1 MLKERGDSMAIND
14 NTTGS
19 GSSFSADSPRITA
32 RDFDDYTAKS
42 ISETIARTNY
52 KKSFKSDFKV
62 AELRKY
68 VYKMVTSWS
77 ESDKKAILT
86 QYGSSDALKG
96 GKLDE
101 AVTETLIINLK
112 ESDLQI
118 ILNDIRGD
126 EATLGK
132 KVREIRQVKRR
143 QASRFSTKTFN
154 EVFEGVKNIKKTKNI
169 TKELKKFDKGFK
181 VPRNVRSAF
190 PRLKKELLELI
201 PLIYNRVELPLLASK
216 MGIQVEEGTKEK
228 DVINMIV
235 NKTLLYV
242 ALITGKTKATFSGAI
257 LDPEPF
263 KELLGYTTYSWAG
276 GRPGIS
282 TIGLKDLRN
291 QAILAKSSLSIQ
303 LSQRREKGIFADRK
317 QRKLEK
323 SADRSL
329 KERIK
334 SKDPAILK
342 RQEELKEKSLFDLSQ
357 VGQSLGVSQK
367 LSLKTKDKY
376 ISAILKKEEVA
387 DVREE
392 QLENKA
398 EKLLSKG
405 KKLSLK
411 DEAELSAIKDSKKS
425 KLSSTF
431 GTNIPYVKFK
441 GTIDNENFKSIADF
455 AVPVWVLNNE
465 KFKKEEKKLTKEE
478 QKQKDFEDNK
488 KLFESIAGDE
498 NVTKDSNTTSK
509 PQVNPLDIPT
519 PIKDQ
524 NTTSTPQSGPLDVPT
539 PIVNPDTPTV
549 SNDNPF
555 RFGRTYEN
563 GGLYWP
569 PTPEIGPLD
578 VPTPIVNPDTPTV
591 TGGTYENNES
601 AQTSTPQVNP
611 ANIVEKSLSGSFL
624 DFIRAMGKK
633 ASESGVTPSPSPTAA
648 AESAIAG
655 PSEMDTKLD
664 VMSRNAGREIGG
676 KRNYAHFFE
685 LAKPFLPEGYTVE
698 LGKDGDVVKVLINGN
713 YVKKA
718 ELAKIAEQGGVYSS
732 KGGGTTISALAGIDI
747 SSLIDDNLK
756 SKGYKTAK
764 NEPVTPVYITNK
776 SLPTD
781 AGKLILGLA
790 RILLRILVP
799 VGGGLIADQLDAMAS
814 GTGGIDQLLEMAGL
828 ATGGK
833 GRAVGSL
840 AKKTTHFISG
850 DSLNKK
856 PNPEQV
862 SVNWA
867 NKSYTVKP
875 IPQFAEGGGQSASG
889 QITRMTSTERNK
901 PMSVGI
907 SSHLVTYNRELQG
920 ASDNGD
926 KQALKVYAVNP
937 GITDMVDVNGSNV
950 SLIGLVS
957 DAVIRL
963 SNIEGLLSVN
973 NQQNDATIA
982 ATSAVAANINRLKS
996 SSSGKGGMN
1005 PFAGGF
1011 PSDLDEIL
1019 TGV

>member
-14 NTTGS
+14 NTTRL
-19 GSSFSADSPRITA
+19 GSSFSADGPKITA
-32 RDFDDYTAKS
+32 RDFNDYTARS
-42 ISETIARTNY
+42 ISQSVAKANY
-52 KKSFKSDFKV
+52 RKSSKSDFKV

-77 ESDKKAILT
+77 EADKKAILA
-86 QYGSSDALKG
+86 QYGSSDAARG
-96 GKLDE
+96 EKLDE

-112 ESDLQI
+112 ETDLQI

-126 EATLGK
+126 EANLSK
-132 KVREIRQVKRR
+132 KVRDIRQMKRR
-143 QASRFSTKTFN
+143 EASKFSTRTFG
-154 EVFEGVKNIKKTKNI
+154 EVFENIKNVKKTKDI
-169 TKELKKFDKGFK
+169 TKELKKYDKTFK
-181 VPRNVRSAF
+181 IPKNVRNAF
-190 PRLKKELLELI
+190 PRLKRELMETL
-201 PLIYNRVELPLLASK
+201 PLIYDRVQLAILASK
-216 MGIQVEEGTKEK
+216 MGLVIPDKTSEK

-242 ALITGKTKATFSGAI
+242 ALITGKTKESFSGAI

-263 KELLGYTTYSWAG
+263 KEVLKYTSYSWAG
-276 GRPGIS
+276 GSSGLTSESTKSLRAEAIANRLSMKSQFYKTRDTVSIGKRFTDSPFENIGKGLLKGIGGAGKLLGNTLLS
-282 TIGLKDLRN
+282 PITLLPALLKSEFGKEERFDDVTGDITKKGEFGRFFETLNVFGLGRKSDQKRLEKKATDNVTLKISKTKSGDPKTQARFAELMAKSEDELIDIGRDLGLKKRDLTS
-291 QAILAKSSLSIQ
+291 QSAKEKYVKEILAIEEMPKV
-303 LSQRREKGIFADRK
+303 RK
-317 QRKLEK
+317 EALEK
-323 SADRSL
+323 KKDR
-329 KERIK
+329 
-334 SKDPAILK
+334 
-342 RQEELKEKSLFDLSQ
+342 
-357 VGQSLGVSQK
+357 
-367 LSLKTKDKY
+367 
-376 ISAILKKEEVA
+376 
-387 DVREE
+387 
-392 QLENKA
+392 
-398 EKLLSKG
+398 LSKKGFIAGLFGG
-405 KKLSLK
+405 KKLSEEEEEELK
-411 DEAELSAIKDSKKS
+411 IIEDLEKEKKEKNFS
-425 KLSSTF
+425 GTKL
-431 GTNIPYVKFK
+431 PYARLV
-441 GTIDNENFKSIADF
+441 TVPTDPNLKSIADF
-455 AVPVWVLNNE
+455 AIPVWVVNNG
-465 KFKKEEKKLTKEE
+465 
-478 QKQKDFEDNK
+478 Q
-488 KLFESIAGDE
+488 IG
-498 NVTKDSNTTSK
+498 TT
-509 PQVNPLDIPT
+509 
-519 PIKDQ
+519 
-524 NTTSTPQSGPLDVPT
+524 
-539 PIVNPDTPTV
+539 TPTSLV
-549 SNDNPF
+549 S
-555 RFGRTYEN
+555 
-563 GGLYWP
+563 
-569 PTPEIGPLD
+569 
-578 VPTPIVNPDTPTV
+578 
-591 TGGTYENNES
+591 
-601 AQTSTPQVNP
+601 
-611 ANIVEKSLSGSFL
+611 SL
-624 DFIRAMGKK
+624 
-633 ASESGVTPSPSPTAA
+633 
-648 AESAIAG
+648 AG
-655 PSEMDTKLD
+655 PSLDFVKGMGQKASDNSLNLLVNKTLGDIKDRQAAKDLRVDYDDSTTKDYSGIDKSDTIFKGLYKGDDPFIVDIQYPDEMF
-664 VMSRNAGREIGG
+664 N
-676 KRNYAHFFE
+676 
-685 LAKPFLPEGYTVE
+685 
-698 LGKDGDVVKVLINGN
+698 
-713 YVKKA
+713 
-718 ELAKIAEQGGVYSS
+718 S
-732 KGGGTTISALAGIDI
+732 KGTRALRVIDVSPAIMANKNNTANTESARRVFSSAAVNLGIVK
-747 SSLIDDNLK
+747 L
-756 SKGYKTAK
+756 K
-764 NEPVTPVYITNK
+764 NEPATPVYITNQ

-926 KQALKVYAVNP
+926 KQALKVYSVNP
-937 GITDMVDVNGSNV
+937 GITDMVDVNGLNV

-996 SSSGKGGMN
+996 SSSGKSGMN

>member
-14 NTTGS
+14 NTTRL

-42 ISETIARTNY
+42 ISQSVAKANY
-52 KKSFKSDFKV
+52 RKSFKSDFKV
-62 AELRKY
+62 AELRRY

-77 ESDKKAILT
+77 EADKKAILA
-86 QYGSSDALKG
+86 QYGSSDAARG

-112 ESDLQI
+112 ETDLQT

-126 EATLGK
+126 EANLSK
-132 KVREIRQVKRR
+132 KVRDIRQMKRR
-143 QASRFSTKTFN
+143 EASKFSTRTFG
-154 EVFEGVKNIKKTKNI
+154 EVFEGIKDVRKTRDI
-169 TKELKKFDKGFK
+169 TKELRKYDKGFK
-181 VPRNVRSAF
+181 IPKNVRNAF
-190 PRLKKELLELI
+190 PRLKKELMELV
-201 PLIYNRVELPLLASK
+201 PLVYDRVEIAILANK
-216 MGIQVEEGTKEK
+216 MGLTIDEGAKEK
-228 DVINMIV
+228 EVINMIV

-242 ALITGKTKATFSGAI
+242 ALITGKTKSAFSGAI

-263 KELLGYTTYSWAG
+263 KELLGYTSYSWVS
-276 GRPGIS
+276 GRSGIS
-282 TIGLKDLRN
+282 TGGLKSLRDEAIAAKQMAKLQFTQKRGKPN
-291 QAILAKSSLSIQ
+291 IFQKIGKGIATTAGVAGNVLASPLTLIPAMFSGLFGSINDKIVGRKTDIAGDPEKSAFFKALTPFTGRSDQEILERKARSTSKSKLDQIVFKKENRESLTDEEERTQSRFNELNELTDGKLLDVGEKLGLKASNISGKDGKKRKKYIEEILAKEEIPSIRKKA
-303 LSQRREKGIFADRK
+303 LEEKKERVAKRGKLAAFFGGG
-317 QRKLEK
+317 RKL
-323 SADRSL
+323 SA
-329 KERIK
+329 
-334 SKDPAILK
+334 
-342 RQEELKEKSLFDLSQ
+342 EEQAELATFEDSEKEK
-357 VGQSLGVSQK
+357 
-367 LSLKTKDKY
+367 
-376 ISAILKKEEVA
+376 KE
-387 DVREE
+387 
-392 QLENKA
+392 K
-398 EKLLSKG
+398 
-405 KKLSLK
+405 
-411 DEAELSAIKDSKKS
+411 ELS
-425 KLSSTF
+425 
-431 GTNIPYVKFK
+431 GTKIPYVKLK
-441 GTIDNENFKSIADF
+441 AVPSEPNFKSIADF
-455 AVPVWVLNNE
+455 AVPVWVINAGQISGAE
-465 KFKKEEKKLTKEE
+465 P
-478 QKQKDFEDNK
+478 
-488 KLFESIAGDE
+488 IAP
-498 NVTKDSNTTSK
+498 TTGVPDTAI
-509 PQVNPLDIPT
+509 PQISPVDIP
-519 PIKDQ
+519 K
-524 NTTSTPQSGPLDVPT
+524 
-539 PIVNPDTPTV
+539 
-549 SNDNPF
+549 
-555 RFGRTYEN
+555 
-563 GGLYWP
+563 
-569 PTPEIGPLD
+569 
-578 VPTPIVNPDTPTV
+578 
-591 TGGTYENNES
+591 
-601 AQTSTPQVNP
+601 
-611 ANIVEKSLSGSFL
+611 KSLSGSFL
-624 DFIRAMGKK
+624 DLIRSMGKK
-633 ASESGVTPSPSPTAA
+633 ASESGVTPSESPTAA
-648 AESAIAG
+648 AESALAG
-655 PSEMDTKLD
+655 PSEMDTRLA
-664 VMSRNAGREIGG
+664 VSSRNSGREFDG
-676 KRNYAHFFE
+676 KRNYTKFFE
-685 LAKPFLPEGYTVE
+685 LAKPFLPQGYTTK
-698 LGKDGDVVKVLINGN
+698 LGKDGEVVEVRINGK
-713 YVKKA
+713 YVKKG
-718 ELAKIAEQGGVYSS
+718 ELAKIAEQGGAYSS
-732 KGGGTTISALAGIDI
+732 KGGGTTIPALAGIEI
-747 SSLIDDNLK
+747 SSLIDNKLK

-764 NEPVTPVYITNK
+764 NEPITPVYVTNQ

-814 GTGGIDQLLEMAGL
+814 GTGGVDQLLEMAGL

-982 ATSAVAANINRLKS
+982 ATSAVAANISRLKS